1 MINIIDIEEGNIAIT
16 LSGGAD
22 SSIVY
27 YAICEKYKNNPN
39 VNIIPCTS
47 ISTVRDWYFH
57 FARNIILIVGELT
70 NKYPLEHLTL
80 KVDEQHW
87 VDKIKITNFKK
98 NQLQRLYE
106 EDYDVDFSGCTTSCI
121 YFEFVSPCY
130 DGYNTCPYY
139 EGSPIKV
146 MWNSDPTTNK
156 YPSIEDGWAWDAS
169 PTNTF
174 NCIGISNPGIPSYSN
189 NLEIRVVNE
198 LNEYLFDGNP
208 EALVCEDGSASCSD
222 TCGSDGSFDA
232 SHASTCCDDASGGCV
247 SAYNYVNNSANGNW
261 YDVETVP
268 EGGYVFNNPEC
279 SNFSE
284 PISSCHQSI
293 IFILVCMPKYAS
305 RGCALKPLSDLPT
318 GKEGL
323 LQRFHCPQSNA
334 ENKKNIINLVIII
347 I

>member
-106 EDYDVDFSGCTTSCI
+106 EDYDVDLYRGGWNGQQTLIKKAIEKYNVVES
-121 YFEFVSPCY
+121 Y
-130 DGYNTCPYY
+130 DGITYNPNIQKMTSYFQKNY
-139 EGSPIKV
+139 KKLNLDLDKVMEGIERRNKDRDSENSTEWWQNYKSTRGSPLCDKEDVYEAYKFYNVLETLYPYTWSCMRIS
-146 MWNSDPTTNK
+146 WSRFPETGYTT
-156 YPSIEDGWAWDAS
+156 EEL
-169 PTNTF
+169 
-174 NCIGISNPGIPSYSN
+174 N
-189 NLEIRVVNE
+189 NLEH
-198 LNEYLFDGNP
+198 
-208 EALVCEDGSASCSD
+208 
-222 TCGSDGSFDA
+222 CGYCWFCLERWFA
-232 SHASTCCDDASGGCV
+232 
-247 SAYNYVNNSANGNW
+247 
-261 YDVETVP
+261 
-268 EGGYVFNNPEC
+268 F
-279 SNFSE
+279 
-284 PISSCHQSI
+284 
-293 IFILVCMPKYAS
+293 
-305 RGCALKPLSDLPT
+305 
-318 GKEGL
+318 GKL
-323 LQRFHCPQSNA
+323 
-334 ENKKNIINLVIII
+334 
-347 I
+347 